1 MPESAFLLEPFTIE
15 ASPEALADLRVR
27 LRATRWPD
35 APADAGWSLG
45 TDLAYLRD
53 LVAYWADGFDWA
65 AQEKAL
71 SEFPRFR
78 ARLDGLGIHYV
89 HARAVNPAGPVLPL
103 VLCHGWPDSF
113 WRYTK
118 VIPLLTTPGRMAATP
133 QTRSTWSC
141 PTCPATGTPTDQP
154 AGRST
159 LSPSRA
165 CGPTVPDGLGYER
178 FGAVGGDIG
187 SSVSTYLALK
197 LPERVAAV
205 HHWTRGCRSTPG
217 TPTT

>member
-1 MPESAFLLEPFTIE
+1 MFRAGGSPATWTAAARWWCSRTASATAGPRPGLVVQPCAVLHAGGSEVVMPESAFLPEPFTVQPC
-15 ASPEALADLRVR
+15 PEALADLRAR

-35 APADAGWSLG
+35 APEDAGWSLG

-53 LVAYWADGFDWA
+53 LVAYWADGFDWE

-118 VIPLLTTPGRMAATP
+118 VIPLLTDPGAHGGDPRRRVRRGRARHAGLRVLRPPGRAA
-133 QTRSTWSC
+133 
-141 PTCPATGTPTDQP
+141 A
-154 AGRST
+154 
-159 LSPSRA
+159 
-165 CGPTVPDGLGYER
+165 
-178 FGAVGGDIG
+178 
-187 SSVSTYLALK
+187 
-197 LPERVAAV
+197 
-205 HHWTRGCRSTPG
+205 
-217 TPTT
+217 